1 MLARSLSSVV
11 TLEFLCHIVG
21 FVLNPEKVHVYS
33 LPFSEEEVNL
43 TVGTVFVMCAYKSE
57 MNQDFE
63 NVFNNMNKLYT
74 VIVCLDLLIAP
85 IVIPHGGTLIR
96 SGESIIFVNLLSFLI
111 FLRG

>member
-11 TLEFLCHIVG
+11 RLEFLCHIVG
-21 FVLNPEKVHVYS
+21 FVLNHDKVHVYS
-33 LPFSEEEVNL
+33 IPFSEEEVNL

-74 VIVCLDLLIAP
+74 MIVCFDLVHAP
-85 IVIPHGGTLIR
+85 IVIPHEGALIR
-96 SGESIIFVNLLSFLI
+96 SGESIILVNLLSFRI

>member
-1 MLARSLSSVV
+1 MKYRGL
-11 TLEFLCHIVG
+11 
-21 FVLNPEKVHVYS
+21 VLNHDKVHVHS
-33 LPFSEEEVNL
+33 MPFSEEEVNL
-43 TVGTVFVMCAYKSE
+43 MVDAVLVMCACKSE

-74 VIVCLDLLIAP
+74 VIVCFDLVHAP
-85 IVIPHGGTLIR
+85 IVIPHGGSLIR